1 MSAHKDA
8 SVLSYENRIAENPHS
23 MVFARLADSYR
34 KRGDIQQAIEVCSK
48 GLTNHPDSITGRII
62 LGRCYLEQEKTD
74 DAVNEFISVIEYD
87 RRNQVAV
94 KMLADSF
101 ARQGLKDKAGD
112 LYAYLSLMDPSNS
125 SIVNLTE
132 TFPGSG
138 KTDIFDIL
146 GVSPQPPAII
156 VQQRTESGESFIP
169 GDDSAFTRTMPL
181 EAEEL
186 AVGDLSS
193 APENFEKTIKYD
205 SEELKQAE
213 ELMVEVE
220 QKTGII
226 PKNVDETITGEDIQE
241 RMTAMFDEDEVGSES
256 PVAVQPPVVEPEN
269 IPVAGP
275 VTLTTDTPAAG
286 EMPEI
291 SGNDISSRIDQ
302 LFINTP
308 AEEVPGTT
316 DEYAQM
322 FDSTTSENREIE
334 VISVDIE
341 EPAEEPVRKQDAL
354 VRPDLEPSDVSGED
368 IVSRMTEMFE
378 LPEDEKSLEAIE
390 MQPLDAIDK
399 TVIDDTAEITVPGN
413 LKHETD
419 NEVMNENNLLD
430 DIDKTSGLPVLADIP
445 EPAAIVQY
453 DGISGDDIA
462 QRLENIFDDNS
473 NVMQPQAETADT
485 LTIGKDSVKP
495 FDIDKSSGN
504 ADQAMEDDISVKD
517 ETSSFDVKDDTI
529 FEIEDEESA
538 GNMEFKPEPVLRKTS
553 SEDDKAPEP
562 ENLKDAGSLQT
573 ELIEMTDN
581 NTPSEEKSEAPEMSG
596 NDVLSRLDELF
607 PVSSLVNDASLIPE
621 GEKNG
626 NEEVNE
632 GFYSISGENARS
644 DGSGETLPEKLDEA
658 DTGKSADIADSDENI
673 FGEKEFLDPQQDTL
687 LGKDVDLQA
696 QSILSEPLDVEI
708 EAPDMETV
716 PANQKSEEQ
725 SFPENEQG
733 QAYSIPD
740 HVLTPTLADIYFQQG
755 QPQMAIEIYE
765 RLLKKDPDNGR
776 ITGRIDEIKKYI
788 EQTGWQPEVKE
799 KKIRKQATGNVQPR
813 SRKSAGKPKPLAGV
827 RIKKGSSKKS

>member
-8 SVLSYENRIAENPHS
+8 SVLSYENRITENPRS
-23 MVFARLADSYR
+23 MIFARLADSYR
-34 KRGDIQQAIEVCSK
+34 KRGDIQQAIDVCSK

-74 DAVNEFISVIEYD
+74 DAVNEFISVIEHD

-94 KMLADSF
+94 KMLADFF

-156 VQQRTESGESFIP
+156 VNQRTDSGESFIP

-181 EAEEL
+181 GAEEL
-186 AVGDLSS
+186 AVGDASP

-213 ELMVEVE
+213 ELMMEVE
-220 QKTGII
+220 QKTGVI
-226 PKNVDETITGEDIQE
+226 PKNADETITGEDIQE
-241 RMTAMFDEDEVGSES
+241 RMTAMFDEDEVESES
-256 PVAVQPPVVEPEN
+256 PVAIQTQVAESEN
-269 IPVAGP
+269 IPVAESVP
-275 VTLTTDTPAAG
+275 LIEDTSAAG
-286 EMPEI
+286 AMPEI

-308 AEEVPGTT
+308 AEDVQETA
-316 DEYAQM
+316 DEYTQI

-334 VISVDIE
+334 VIPVDIE
-341 EPAEEPVRKQDAL
+341 EPADETVRKQDAL
-354 VRPDLEPSDVSGED
+354 AQSDPESSDVSGED

-378 LPEDEKSLEAIE
+378 LPEDRKSPEAIE
-390 MQPLDAIDK
+390 MQPLEAIDK
-399 TVIDDTAEITVPGN
+399 TVVDDTAEITVPGI

-419 NEVMNENNLLD
+419 NEVVNENGLLD

-445 EPAAIVQY
+445 EPAVIVQY

-473 NVMQPQAETADT
+473 NAMQPKAEMTDA
-485 LTIGKDSVKP
+485 LTIKRDSVEP
-495 FDIDKSSGN
+495 LDIDKSSIYAGP
-504 ADQAMEDDISVKD
+504 AMEDDISVKD

-529 FEIEDEESA
+529 FEIEDEES
-538 GNMEFKPEPVLRKTS
+538 GGDMEFKPEPVLRETS
-553 SEDDKAPEP
+553 SEDDKSPEP
-562 ENLKDAGSLQT
+562 ENLEDAGSLQT
-573 ELIEMTDN
+573 KLIDMTDN
-581 NTPSEEKSEAPEMSG
+581 NTPVEEKSEAPEMSG

-607 PVSSLVNDASLIPE
+607 PESSLVNDASLIPE

-632 GFYSISGENARS
+632 GFYSISGENASS
-644 DGSGETLPEKLDEA
+644 DGSGEPLLEKLGETEA
-658 DTGKSADIADSDENI
+658 GKSVDTADSDENI
-673 FGEKEFLDPQQDTL
+673 FGEKGFLDPQQDTL

-696 QSILSEPLDVEI
+696 QSILSQPLDVEI
-708 EAPDMETV
+708 EAPDRETV

-725 SFPENEQG
+725 SSSENEQG

-755 QPQMAIEIYE
+755 QPQMAVEIYE
-765 RLLKKDPDNGR
+765 RLLKKDPDNVR

-799 KKIRKQATGNVQPR
+799 KKTRKQATVNVQPR
-813 SRKSAGKPKPLAGV
+813 SRKSAVKPKPLAGV